1 MLSTS
6 SPVSLNAFQMT
17 KVEAGAISAW
27 RTRLIRNEIA
37 RERAAFLW
45 LKSSRL

>member
-17 KVEAGAISAW
+17 KVEAGESLPGA
-27 RTRLIRNEIA
+27 LG
-37 RERAAFLW
+37 
-45 LKSSRL
+45 